1 MKEFWFKF
9 LTSPS
14 EYELRILD
22 AVIQKCDG
30 LDAQE
35 KVVLMSPFD
44 PRLATV
50 ASPFFLSLNAFLVL
64 SGNSHVFTRF
74 CQDKRM
80 LKLQR
85 VARENQIGP
94 LYCALTRNHVI
105 EIEVDTSD
113 DVNLSP
119 FAAVN
124 FDRLRNQGYPDWK
137 NEPRWHNQWPPSVA
151 RASNEANS
159 VFFYEIKG
167 KRSCCPTSQS
177 QKSCVWILH
186 RH

>member
-1 MKEFWFKF
+1 M
-9 LTSPS
+9 
-14 EYELRILD
+14 RILD
-22 AVIQKCDG
+22 AAIQKCDG

-50 ASPFFLSLNAFLVL
+50 ASPFFLSLNALLVL

-80 LKLQR
+80 LKLQC

-94 LYCALTRNHVI
+94 LYCGLTRNHVI

-119 FAAVN
+119 FATVN
-124 FDRLRNQGYPDWK
+124 VDRLQNKVYPDW
-137 NEPRWHNQWPPSVA
+137 NM
-151 RASNEANS
+151 
-159 VFFYEIKG
+159 
-167 KRSCCPTSQS
+167 SQDGTIS
-177 QKSCVWILH
+177 GLLPGH
-186 RH
+186 

>member
-1 MKEFWFKF
+1 MKEFWFQF

-14 EYELRILD
+14 ERELRILD
-22 AVIQKCDG
+22 AIIQKCDG
-30 LDAQE
+30 LDAYE
-35 KVVLMSPFD
+35 KAVLMSTFN

-50 ASPFFLSLNAFLVL
+50 ASPFYLSLNALLVL

-94 LYCALTRNHVI
+94 LHCGLTRNHVI
-105 EIEVDTSD
+105 GIEVDISD

-124 FDRLRNQGYPDWK
+124 VDRFSESITP
-137 NEPRWHNQWPPSVA
+137 
-151 RASNEANS
+151 
-159 VFFYEIKG
+159 
-167 KRSCCPTSQS
+167 
-177 QKSCVWILH
+177 
-186 RH
+186 